1 MVCTNKLSPGYH
13 VVETNLPAR
22 PRREYLV
29 IKMNIPMASSLPFWG
44 VDICIYVS
52 AIVKNDDASVL

>member
-29 IKMNIPMASSLPFWG
+29 IKMNIPMASSLPFWELT
-44 VDICIYVS
+44 S
-52 AIVKNDDASVL
+52 AFMSVRL